1 MVRTRSRAPPRCR
14 RLRRVTPTL
23 PAALI
28 AVVLVTSGCAGA
40 PLAAQSDIITVNGQ
54 GSVTITPDTALA
66 QVGVEARAPQLN
78 DALSDA
84 TQRMAQV
91 LESVRALG
99 IDGRDISTSRIA
111 IEPIAAPRRN
121 ESDPVR
127 IDGYRV
133 GNTAQVRIRDV
144 RTVGRVLDAV
154 VRAGANTIGSLAF
167 TVNDRTAVEAQA
179 RTLAVRD
186 AATKARQ
193 LADAAGV
200 RLGPLLTL
208 TEQGIGTPILA
219 AARRVAPM
227 ASIPVEP
234 GEVEVT
240 VVVEARYRI
249 DR

>member
-1 MVRTRSRAPPRCR
+1 MSN
-14 RLRRVTPTL
+14 
-23 PAALI
+23 ALV
-28 AVVLVTSGCAGA
+28 VVLVAALLMVSGCAA
-40 PLAAQSDIITVNGQ
+40 SPLATQSDIVTVNGQ
-54 GSVTITPDTALA
+54 GSVNITPDTALA

-84 TQRMAQV
+84 TQRMTQV

-99 IDGRDISTSRIA
+99 IEGKDISTSRIA

-144 RTVGRVLDAV
+144 RTAGRVLDAV
-154 VRAGANTIGSLAF
+154 VRAGANTVGGLTF

-179 RTLAVRD
+179 RALAVRD

-200 RLGPLLTL
+200 RLGPLLSL
-208 TEQGIGTPILA
+208 TEQGIGRPIPVARGVA
-219 AARRVAPM
+219 AM
-227 ASIPVEP
+227 ASMPVEP

-240 VVVEARYRI
+240 VTVEARYRL

>member
-1 MVRTRSRAPPRCR
+1 MSHG
-14 RLRRVTPTL
+14 
-23 PAALI
+23 LI
-28 AVVLVTSGCAGA
+28 GVLVAGLLLTGCAG
-40 PLAAQSDIITVNGQ
+40 PSLMAQSDIVTVSGQ
-54 GSVTITPDTALA
+54 GSVSITPDTALA

-84 TQRMAQV
+84 TQRMTRV

-99 IDGRDISTSRIA
+99 VDSKDISTSRIA

-121 ESDPVR
+121 EGDPVR

-133 GNTAQVRIRDV
+133 TNTAQLRLHDV
-144 RTVGRVLDAV
+144 RAVGRVLDAV

-186 AATKARQ
+186 AATKAQQ

-200 RLGPLLTL
+200 RLGPLLSL
-208 TEQGIGTPILA
+208 TEQGIGRPMPVARGVA
-219 AARRVAPM
+219 AM
-227 ASIPVEP
+227 ASMPVEP
-234 GEVEVT
+234 GEIEVMVT
-240 VVVEARYRI
+240 VEARYRLA
-249 DR
+249 R

>member
-1 MVRTRSRAPPRCR
+1 MNT
-14 RLRRVTPTL
+14 TL
-23 PAALI
+23 AG
-28 AVVLVTSGCAGA
+28 VLVAGVLVASGCAGS
-40 PLAAQSDIITVNGQ
+40 PLATQSDIVTVNGQ
-54 GSVTITPDTALA
+54 GSVNITPDTALA

-84 TQRMAQV
+84 TQRMTQV

-99 IDGRDISTSRIA
+99 IDGKDISTSRIA

-144 RTVGRVLDAV
+144 RMAGRVLDAV
-154 VRAGANTIGSLAF
+154 VRAGANTIGGLTF

-179 RTLAVRD
+179 RALAVRD

-193 LADAAGV
+193 LAEAAGV
-200 RLGPLLTL
+200 RLGPLVSL
-208 TEQGIGTPILA
+208 TEQGTGRPFPV
-219 AARRVAPM
+219 ARGVSAM
-227 ASIPVEP
+227 ASMPVEP

-240 VVVEARYRI
+240 VTVEARYRL

>member
-1 MVRTRSRAPPRCR
+1 V
-14 RLRRVTPTL
+14 
-23 PAALI
+23 
-28 AVVLVTSGCAGA
+28 AVLLVAGGCAGS
-40 PLAAQSDIITVNGQ
+40 PLTTQSDIVTVNGH
-54 GSVTITPDTALA
+54 GSVSITPDTALA

-84 TQRMAQV
+84 TQRMTQV
-91 LESVRALG
+91 LDSVRALG
-99 IDGRDISTSRIA
+99 IDSKDISTSRIS

-121 ESDPVR
+121 EGDPVR

-144 RTVGRVLDAV
+144 RAVGRVLDAV
-154 VRAGANTIGSLAF
+154 VRAGANTVGSLAF
-167 TVNDRTAVEAQA
+167 TVSDRTAVEAQA

-200 RLGPLLTL
+200 RLGALLSL
-208 TEQGIGTPILA
+208 TEQGIGRPMPVARGIAALA
-219 AARRVAPM
+219 SM
-227 ASIPVEP
+227 PVEP
-234 GEVEVT
+234 GEVEVAI
-240 VVVEARYRI
+240 VVEARYRL

>member
-1 MVRTRSRAPPRCR
+1 MRHGLVG
-14 RLRRVTPTL
+14 V
-23 PAALI
+23 LI
-28 AVVLVTSGCAGA
+28 AVVLVASGCAGA
-40 PLAAQSDIITVNGQ
+40 PLATQSDIVTVSGQ
-54 GSVTITPDTALA
+54 GSVNITPDTALA
-66 QVGVEARAPQLN
+66 QIGVEARAPQLN

-84 TQRMAQV
+84 TQRMPQV

-99 IDGRDISTSRIA
+99 IEGKDISTSRIA

-144 RTVGRVLDAV
+144 RMVGRVLDAV
-154 VRAGANTIGSLAF
+154 VRAGANTVGSLAF

-200 RLGPLLTL
+200 RLGPLLSL
-208 TEQGIGTPILA
+208 TEQAIGRPFPVTRGITA
-219 AARRVAPM
+219 M
-227 ASIPVEP
+227 ASMPVEP

-240 VVVEARYRI
+240 VTVEARYRL

>member
-1 MVRTRSRAPPRCR
+1 MSHGVFGV
-14 RLRRVTPTL
+14 LV
-23 PAALI
+23 AALL
-28 AVVLVTSGCAGA
+28 AAGGCAGS
-40 PLAAQSDIITVNGQ
+40 PLATQSDIVTVHGQ
-54 GSVTITPDTALA
+54 GSVNITPDTALA
-66 QVGVEARAPQLN
+66 QIGVEARAAQLN

-84 TQRMAQV
+84 NQRMTEV

-99 IDGRDISTSRIA
+99 IDSRDISTSRIA

-121 ESDPVR
+121 EGDPVR

-144 RTVGRVLDAV
+144 RAVGRVLDAV
-154 VRAGANTIGSLAF
+154 VRAGANTVGSLAF
-167 TVNDRTAVEAQA
+167 TVSDRTAVEAQA

-200 RLGPLLTL
+200 RLGALLSL
-208 TEQGIGTPILA
+208 SEQGIGRPIPVARGVA
-219 AARRVAPM
+219 AM
-227 ASIPVEP
+227 SSMPVEP

-240 VVVEARYRI
+240 VVVEARYRL

>member
-1 MVRTRSRAPPRCR
+1 MSAGLIGILVAV
-14 RLRRVTPTL
+14 LL
-23 PAALI
+23 AA
-28 AVVLVTSGCAGA
+28 AGCAGG
-40 PLAAQSDIITVNGQ
+40 PLAPQDIVTVNGQ
-54 GSVTITPDTALA
+54 GSVGITPDTALT
-66 QVGVEARAPQLN
+66 QVGVEARAPQLS
-78 DALSDA
+78 DALADA
-84 TQRMAQV
+84 TQRMTRV

-99 IDGRDISTSRIA
+99 IDSKDISTSRLT

-154 VRAGANTIGSLAF
+154 VRAGANTVGSLVF

-186 AATKARQ
+186 AATKAQQ

-200 RLGPLLTL
+200 RLGPLLSL
-208 TEQGIGTPILA
+208 TEQGIGRPVPVARGIA
-219 AARRVAPM
+219 AM
-227 ASIPVEP
+227 ASMPVEP
-234 GEVEVT
+234 GEIEVT
-240 VVVEARYRI
+240 VTVEARYRLA
-249 DR
+249 R

>member
-1 MVRTRSRAPPRCR
+1 MRT
-14 RLRRVTPTL
+14 
-23 PAALI
+23 ALAGVLS
-28 AVVLVTSGCAGA
+28 AVVLAVGGCAGS
-40 PLAAQSDIITVNGQ
+40 PLAVQSNVVTVSGQ
-54 GSVTITPDTALA
+54 GAVSITPDTAVA

-84 TQRMAQV
+84 TQRMTQV
-91 LESVRALG
+91 LESMRALG
-99 IDGRDISTSRIA
+99 IDARDITTSRLA

-133 GNTAQVRIRDV
+133 GNTAQVRIRDI
-144 RTVGRVLDAV
+144 RSVGRVLDAV
-154 VRAGANTIGSLAF
+154 VRAGANSVGSLAF
-167 TVNDRTAVEAQA
+167 TVNDRTSVEAQA
-179 RTLAVRD
+179 RALAVRD

-208 TEQGIGTPILA
+208 SEQGIGRPVPV
-219 AARRVAPM
+219 ARGLSAM
-227 ASIPVEP
+227 ASMPVEP